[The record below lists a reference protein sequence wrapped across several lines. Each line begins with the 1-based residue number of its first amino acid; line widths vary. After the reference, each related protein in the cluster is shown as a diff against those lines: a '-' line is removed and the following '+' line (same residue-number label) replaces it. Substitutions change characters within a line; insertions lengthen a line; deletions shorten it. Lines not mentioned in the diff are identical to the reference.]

1 MKKVILMGV
10 CLVSMLGV
18 SATVLWEGDCGYK
31 TYTVDD
37 KWFEKPEDAEKYY
50 KELNEI
56 FCGDAEGKYI
66 VHDLNEG
73 GGN

>member
-1 MKKVILMGV
+1 MNVVRKED
-10 CLVSMLGV
+10 
-18 SATVLWEGDCGYK
+18 AYK
-31 TYTVDD
+31 ETYTVDD